1 MRNHE
6 IREIEEETRWI
17 KGVVVGGGGR
27 CTSGEK
33 RNDPQEKRAT
43 RLSATSPTIISQ
55 LRMRGNRGPRNT
67 TEINRD
73 VIDRLQPPPPPPP
86 PFLRAGDEINALS
99 IGRREKSRI
108 AHIVISVIPI
118 SLYHDEPSIFHCS
131 CIYVSSYEFPS
142 FPPPPSPPSF
152 GFVSWCVMC
161 NRSGN

>member
-6 IREIEEETRWI
+6 IREICSIEEETRWI
-17 KGVVVGGGGR
+17 KGVVGGGGEGR

-33 RNDPQEKRAT
+33 RNDPQEKRAA

-118 SLYHDEPSIFHCS
+118 SLSHDEPSIFHCS

-142 FPPPPSPPSF
+142 FPPPPPLLWF
-152 GFVSWCVMC
+152 RFVVC
-161 NRSGN
+161 NV